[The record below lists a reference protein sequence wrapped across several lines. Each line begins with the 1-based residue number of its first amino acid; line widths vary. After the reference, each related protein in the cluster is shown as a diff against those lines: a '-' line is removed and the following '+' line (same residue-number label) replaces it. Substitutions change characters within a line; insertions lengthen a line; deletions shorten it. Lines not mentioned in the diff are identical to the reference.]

1 MRRTDAPHAENGSE
15 VGQEPESAAVLAG
28 LPAEALLLE
37 KEEREIAAGV
47 SPDQP
52 FGVRGASPAGRGPL
66 ALGFS
71 AAAGG
76 LLAILTAY
84 ALIVVRHQLVLILIA
99 GFVAVGLDP
108 AVRFLQRHGFA
119 RRWAVAVVCLTV
131 LALLV
136 GFFAAVAAPLSHEAS
151 SLTDAAPGYLDQL
164 KNHNT
169 TLGHLNAQLH
179 LSERAQELAKQGF
192 GLSAGGLLSVGSQ
205 VASGIFDTV
214 VVLVLIVYFLAD
226 LPRITRVIY
235 RLAPRHRRPRVGLL
249 GDEVI
254 NRVGGYVLGNIA
266 TSVIT
271 FVVTW
276 PALLLLGVPYALVL
290 AAVAG
295 VLDLVP
301 LVGSILAGAAAALV
315 ALGAD
320 GVSTAGGVVGF
331 TVVYRLFADYV
342 INPPV
347 MRRTVDVSPLVTV
360 LAVVIGGGLMGI
372 VGALVA
378 VPAAAAVQ
386 LLLIEVLYPARDDQT
401 VP

>member
-1 MRRTDAPHAENGSE
+1 M
-15 VGQEPESAAVLAG
+15 
-28 LPAEALLLE
+28 
-37 KEEREIAAGV
+37 
-47 SPDQP
+47 
-52 FGVRGASPAGRGPL
+52 
-66 ALGFS
+66 
-71 AAAGG
+71 
-76 LLAILTAY
+76 
-84 ALIVVRHQLVLILIA
+84 
-99 GFVAVGLDP
+99 
-108 AVRFLQRHGFA
+108 
-119 RRWAVAVVCLTV
+119 
-131 LALLV
+131 
-136 GFFAAVAAPLSHEAS
+136 GFFAAVAAPLSSEAS

-169 TLGHLNAQLH
+169 TLGHLNAELH
-179 LSERAQELAKQGF
+179 LSERVQELANQGF
-192 GLSAGGLLSVGSQ
+192 GLSAGGILSVGSQ

-214 VVLVLIVYFLAD
+214 VVLVLIGYFLAD

-254 NRVGGYVLGNIA
+254 NRVGGYVLGNLA

-271 FVVTW
+271 FAITW

-290 AAVAG
+290 AVVTG

-320 GVSTAGGVVGF
+320 GVSTAVGVVVF
-331 TVVYRLFADYV
+331 TMVYRLFADYV

-386 LLLIEVLYPARDDQT
+386 LLLTEVLYPARDDQT